1 MQKLSVSLII
11 PAYNEEKYIGACL
24 DYVFKNSGGAFFEII
39 VVDNASRDRTREIA
53 QHFPDVKIAYE
64 ERKGLTRARQRGFEE
79 ARGDILAYIDA
90 DTRMPA
96 GWAETIAKEFERD
109 KNLAS
114 LSGPYVYY
122 DIPAWKQFLVDIYW
136 NLFAIPLYFI
146 IGYMVVGGNFAIR
159 KKTLQ
164 KMGGFNESIEFYGED
179 TDIARRA
186 HKFGKVK
193 FKPSFKMHTSARR
206 LAGQGLLRSAFLYAF
221 NFISEVV
228 AKRPITKKYIDIR

>member
-24 DYVFKNSGGAFFEII
+24 DYVFKNFGGAFFEII

-53 QHFPDVKIAYE
+53 QHFPHVKIAYE

-122 DIPAWKQFLVDIYW
+122 DIPAWKQFLVD
-136 NLFAIPLYFI
+136 
-146 IGYMVVGGNFAIR
+146 
-159 KKTLQ
+159 
-164 KMGGFNESIEFYGED
+164 
-179 TDIARRA
+179 
-186 HKFGKVK
+186 
-193 FKPSFKMHTSARR
+193 
-206 LAGQGLLRSAFLYAF
+206 
-221 NFISEVV
+221 
-228 AKRPITKKYIDIR
+228 